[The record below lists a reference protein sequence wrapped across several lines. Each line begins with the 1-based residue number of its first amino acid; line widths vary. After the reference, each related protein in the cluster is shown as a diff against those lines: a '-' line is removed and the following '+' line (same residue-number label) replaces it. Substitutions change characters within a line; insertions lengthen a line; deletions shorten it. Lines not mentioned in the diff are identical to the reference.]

1 MIHYQ
6 FMIKLIV
13 VHLLKL
19 RMRVPSN
26 YFGQTDFIN
35 LNVLIE
41 YVTKLSKL
49 IIRNLEKTVLYAVG
63 KDFMNC

>member
-1 MIHYQ
+1 
-6 FMIKLIV
+6 MIKLIV

-19 RMRVPSN
+19 WMRVPSN